1 MRGTQLLSALQNLY
15 FFLEERNL
23 LSELEQ
29 EPKDVLSLVNQHFT
43 EKQTYVLLFGEDDEY
58 FSEVGSLVFVSDE
71 EREEFYDGLFPVR
84 GWVQRI
90 PEDRTLLISYKESNP
105 SQNHQQQEQ

>member
-1 MRGTQLLSALQNLY
+1 MQGTELLSALQSLY

-23 LSELEQ
+23 LSDIEQ
-29 EPKDVLSLVNQHFT
+29 EPKDVLNLVNQHFT
-43 EKQTYVLLFGEDDEY
+43 EKQTHVLLFGEDEEY
-58 FSEVGSLVFVSDE
+58 FSEVGSIVFVTNED
-71 EREEFYDGLFPVR
+71 REEFYDGLR
-84 GWVQRI
+84 GSLF